1 MLSLLLSF
9 NIAGSDASDWTTTKK
24 ALAIVQIAI
33 MDIAIVAL
41 CSW

>member
-9 NIAGSDASDWTTTKK
+9 NIAGSDASDLTTTKK

>member
-24 ALAIVQIAI
+24 ALAITQIAI

-41 CSW
+41 CIW